1 MRICEVIYGIFSLV
15 IMKINEI
22 FSPDGSG
29 ILAEIQRT
37 AGRLVL
43 EITNRRAPEKTSNF
57 PAVHNS

>member
-29 ILAEIQRT
+29 ILAVPLQRDYEIQRT
-37 AGRLVL
+37 AGGLVF
-43 EITNRRAPEKTSNF
+43 EKTSNF